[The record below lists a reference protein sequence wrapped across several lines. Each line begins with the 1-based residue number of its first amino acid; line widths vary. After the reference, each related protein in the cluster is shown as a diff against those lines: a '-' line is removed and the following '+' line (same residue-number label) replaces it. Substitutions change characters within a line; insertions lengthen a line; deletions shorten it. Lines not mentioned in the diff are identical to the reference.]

1 MPFLEQLIAIGG
13 ILITL
18 LILMA
23 GLIKLSFGL
32 VERLLGK
39 LEGTFDKWMQA
50 RESLLEEKEKN
61 NRLENDL
68 IDLKKKQFEQEQKI
82 DSLQKDAISRAEVLS
97 QWESRIET
105 LEKERDS
112 LREQLQQAMTDKTAL
127 GKRLSA
133 LEDELDALRNERDN
147 AIRERDEA
155 REQLKREL
163 EKTVNRLDALETQH
177 RLEDVPLKPAEA
189 KPNENHT
196 PLAPAESPLTE
207 AIGSGGV
214 GGAG

>member
-1 MPFLEQLIAIGG
+1 LPFLEQLLAVGG
-13 ILITL
+13 ILIAL

-23 GLIKLSFGL
+23 GLIKLAFGL

-61 NRLENDL
+61 NRLESDL
-68 IDLKKKQFEQEQKI
+68 IELKKKQFEQEQKI
-82 DSLQKDAISRAEVLS
+82 TSLQKDAVSRSEVLS
-97 QWESRIET
+97 QWETRIET
-105 LEKERDS
+105 LEAERDE
-112 LREQLQQAMTDKTAL
+112 LKIQLATVTDDKTAL
-127 GKRLSA
+127 GRRLSA

-155 REQLKREL
+155 REQLKKEL

-177 RLEDVPLKPAEA
+177 RLEDVPLKPSEA
-189 KPNENHT
+189 KANENLT
-196 PLAPAESPLTE
+196 PSTPSQPTIVTTISSLST
-207 AIGSGGV
+207 GG
-214 GGAG
+214 GG